1 VLDLLHLHLR
11 RLHLHNL
18 RLHLHLHHRHAG
30 MPACGMIWCH
40 CTTKHSLSTTSQLKF
55 LGGHI

>member
-18 RLHLHLHHRHAG
+18 RLHLHLHHRTTG
-30 MPACGMIWCH
+30 MPACRH
-40 CTTKHSLSTTSQLKF
+40 VA
-55 LGGHI
+55 